1 MDALTWGLLLLGG
14 AFAILLVEVFVP
26 TAGVLGVT
34 SVVVAI
40 AGVVCLFRAGVNWGL
55 SGATAVLIGGPT
67 IFFYGL
73 KMYRKTPLGRKM
85 TSADADEVVDEQKRR
100 EDEALEERMNLI
112 GSEAVVVTELRP
124 IGVVKIGDRRFDAMS
139 ETTIIK
145 AGVSVRVTG
154 VDAMQLKVRAIS

>member
-1 MDALTWGLLLLGG
+1 
-14 AFAILLVEVFVP
+14 
-26 TAGVLGVT
+26 
-34 SVVVAI
+34 
-40 AGVVCLFRAGVNWGL
+40 
-55 SGATAVLIGGPT
+55 
-67 IFFYGL
+67 
-73 KMYRKTPLGRKM
+73 KTPLGRKM

-124 IGVVKIGDRRFDAMS
+124 VGVVRIGDRRFDAMS

-154 VDAMQLKVRAIS
+154 ADAMQLKVRAIS